1 VNNVAG
7 NNLTFNPDQ
16 ALGVAKSIKTKANN
30 ADTLIK
36 QLQSEIHA
44 VSGWWQGESQTAF
57 IQQFDGLMPSFKEMV
72 LCVENISKNLTQIAN
87 IKQQAEQEMASK
99 LRGK

>member
-1 VNNVAG
+1 MAG

-87 IKQQAEQEMASK
+87 IKQEAEQEMASK

>member
-1 VNNVAG
+1 MAG
-7 NNLTFNPDQ
+7 NNLTFSPDQ
-16 ALGVAKSIKTKANN
+16 ATSVAKSISNKANN

-36 QLQSEIHA
+36 NLQKEIHA

-57 IQQFDGLMPSFKEMV
+57 VQQFDGLMPSFNELVK
-72 LCVENISKNLTQIAN
+72 CVENISKNLIQIAN

-99 LRGK
+99 LRSR

>member
-1 VNNVAG
+1 MNNVAG

>member
-1 VNNVAG
+1 MAG

-57 IQQFDGLMPSFKEMV
+57 YTTIRW
-72 LCVENISKNLTQIAN
+72 TYA
-87 IKQQAEQEMASK
+87 
-99 LRGK
+99 